1 MTDLDLTKLREIANA
16 ATPGDWTADI
26 HNTRR
31 RSPRTRRWLQ
41 WKPEHGTHGYV
52 SIVESDGA
60 YGVLDGP
67 DALHVATFDPPTVLA
82 LIDEIERLRAQ
93 VDEVAERAW
102 DRAVGSIRYEDG
114 SPVEIVFVTNPYRT
128 KEVMK

>member
-1 MTDLDLTKLREIANA
+1 MPDLDLAKLREIANA
-16 ATPGDWTADI
+16 ATQGDWTADI

-31 RSPRTRRWLQ
+31 RSPRTRRLLQ

-52 SIVESDGA
+52 SVVESDGA

-82 LIDEIERLRAQ
+82 LIAEVERLRGVIEHANT
-93 VDEVAERAW
+93 AHSTGKC
-102 DRAVGSIRYEDG
+102 GSLSG
-114 SPVEIVFVTNPYRT
+114 CHLPPTAT
-128 KEVMK
+128 AAA

>member
-1 MTDLDLTKLREIANA
+1 MADLDLAKLREIANA

-41 WKPEHGTHGYV
+41 WEPEHGTHGYV

-82 LIDEIERLRAQ
+82 LIAEVERLRRIRADLTEIA
-93 VDEVAERAW
+93 VDNNLTDERDTA
-102 DRAVGSIRYEDG
+102 Y
-114 SPVEIVFVTNPYRT
+114 PPNQ
-128 KEVMK
+128 KENDDD